1 MKLPLRVTVTTAF
14 ALFTAV
20 TISVVAAL
28 NFIGSRDT
36 ILENAKSSIA
46 KAAEAAEAAEQVVDR
61 LVGRAVLTAD
71 TVAHLPK
78 SIFDWRN
85 PEALLV
91 TLAVSLKSSP
101 EIYGVFVGFPDGAF
115 VQAVNL
121 TAPDGSRRKV
131 AGMPKSAAT
140 AWHVIG
146 PSAGG
151 RGRPEKWRY
160 FDHLGDEFL
169 DIQFRVRENA
179 DYDPR
184 TRAWFLESQASGKTV
199 VSKVY
204 VFSSLK
210 KTGRHGLGTGA
221 QSARYLCRC

>member
-46 KAAEAAEAAEQVVDR
+46 KAAEAAEQGVDR

-91 TLAVSLKSSP
+91 TLAVNLKSSP

-115 VQAVNL
+115 V
-121 TAPDGSRRKV
+121 
-131 AGMPKSAAT
+131 
-140 AWHVIG
+140 
-146 PSAGG
+146 
-151 RGRPEKWRY
+151 
-160 FDHLGDEFL
+160 
-169 DIQFRVRENA
+169 
-179 DYDPR
+179 
-184 TRAWFLESQASGKTV
+184 
-199 VSKVY
+199 
-204 VFSSLK
+204 
-210 KTGRHGLGTGA
+210 
-221 QSARYLCRC
+221 